1 LPLHEAVCEAIE
13 RGDADAAERAAM
25 ILIEGAEEDLR
36 ELIPQRTPPTQTSAR
51 S

>member
-1 LPLHEAVCEAIE
+1 
-13 RGDADAAERAAM
+13 M
-25 ILIEGAEEDLR
+25 TLIEGAEEDLR